1 MKRELEK
8 IQDPNQ
14 VWDILVIGG
23 GATGLGCGL
32 EAAARGHKTL
42 LLEQSDFA
50 KGTSS
55 RSTKLIHGGVRYL
68 KQGNISLVREALHE
82 RGLLVQNAPHLV
94 HRLGLVMPHYK
105 WWEIP
110 FYAIGLKVYDFL
122 AGKLNLGPSKHL
134 SREDTI
140 KHLPTVESDGLKGGT
155 LFYDGQFDDARLAV
169 SLAQTMADQGGVP
182 LNYMKVNGL
191 LKNNHSILGVTAE
204 DLETGHV
211 HKVQAKVVINA
222 TGIFTDTIR
231 HLDDPE
237 VAHLLS
243 VSQGIH
249 VVLDKSFLPSES
261 ALMIPDT
268 DDGRVLFAIPWH
280 DRVVVGT
287 TDTPVTQAS
296 LEPKALGEE
305 VVFLLSH
312 IGRYLTKQPQP
323 TDVLSVFAGLR
334 PLVSGSKKGA
344 EKTAGLSREHSI
356 FVSDSGLLTI
366 TGGKWTTYRNM
377 GKDTINRAESLA
389 ELNRLDSTTENLHLK
404 GWAKQPGSFN
414 GLSIYGAE
422 AEAIQ
427 NLAQFDPE
435 LSQKLHPRLP
445 YLKSEVVWAVRE
457 EMARTV
463 DDVLSRR
470 TRALLLDA
478 KASIEAAPDVAWLMA
493 AELGQDEAWQRQQIH
508 AFTQL
513 AQSYMLSA

>member
-1 MKRELEK
+1 MKRDLSK
-8 IQDPNQ
+8 IQDQNQ
-14 VWDILVIGG
+14 VWDVVIIGG

-32 EAAARGHKTL
+32 EAASRGHKTL

-105 WWEIP
+105 WWEVP

-140 KHLPTVESDGLKGGT
+140 KHLPTIESDGLKGGT
-155 LFYDGQFDDARLAV
+155 LFYDGQFDDARLAM
-169 SLAQTMADQGGVP
+169 SLARTMAGQGGVP
-182 LNYMKVNGL
+182 LNYMKVNGV
-191 LKNNHSILGVTAE
+191 LKANHQVAGVTAE
-204 DLETGHV
+204 DLETGLV
-211 HKVQAKVVINA
+211 HKIQAKVVVNA

-231 HLDDPE
+231 HLDNPE
-237 VAHLLS
+237 APHLLS

-249 VVLDKSFLPSES
+249 VVLDKSFLPGDS
-261 ALMIPDT
+261 ALMIPNT

-280 DRVVVGT
+280 DRVLVGT
-287 TDTPVTQAS
+287 TDTPVDQAS

-312 IGRYLTKQPQP
+312 VGRYLTKQPQP
-323 TDVLSVFAGLR
+323 TDVMSVFAGLR
-334 PLVSGSKKGA
+334 PLVSGSKEGSQ
-344 EKTAGLSREHSI
+344 KTAGLSREHSL

-377 GKDTINRAESLA
+377 GNDTINRAETLGK
-389 ELNRLDSTTENLHLK
+389 LPQHNSTTEKLHLK
-404 GWAKQPGSFN
+404 GWTKQSGSFN
-414 GLSIYGAE
+414 GLSIYGAD
-422 AEAIQ
+422 AESIQQLAI
-427 NLAQFDPE
+427 LDPE
-435 LSQKLHPRLP
+435 LGQPLHPRLP
-445 YLKSEVVWAVRE
+445 YLKSEVVWAVRK

-463 DDVLSRR
+463 EDVLSRR

-478 KASIEAAPDVAWLMA
+478 RASIEAASEVAWLMA
-493 AELGQDEAWQRQQIH
+493 IELHQDEAWQRQQIK

-513 AQSYMLSA
+513 AQRYLLSV